1 MVKINIESSDRYEE
15 IVVNGEVDAS
25 SSIHLDNALIES
37 INKGKNV
44 LVNLSELTYI
54 SSAGLGV
61 FISHLEEI
69 KSIGIHM
76 ILFGMNEKVEEVFN
90 ILGLSELITIKKEKQ
105 AALAVINAL

>member
-1 MVKINIESSDRYEE
+1 MVKINIESYDLYDE
-15 IVVNGEVDAS
+15 IIVNGEVDAS

-37 INKGKNV
+37 INRGANV
-44 LVNLSELTYI
+44 LVNLKDLSYI

-69 KSIGIHM
+69 KSLGIIM

-90 ILGLSELITIKKEKQ
+90 ILGLSELINIKKEKQ
-105 AALAVINAL
+105 AALALIDAL